1 MREKEDNKSVALSL
15 WKSME
20 LVVTWK
26 RRGKSNKQK
35 IHESRREME
44 KYWKRENGRHEK
56 KKSQRTMKKDLCK
69 RSRYGSI
76 EIRKIKKKY

>member
-56 KKSQRTMKKDLCK
+56 KKVKEQWKKICVKEADMVAL
-69 RSRYGSI
+69 R
-76 EIRKIKKKY
+76 